1 MHEKHGVAFFCL
13 VGAGERSFL
22 FFLRPDFAAH
32 RHGVVAVLRDDAVLD
47 ERDVER
53 AEVHGKRL
61 RGRDVVLRG
70 RHGAVRVVVGEN
82 DADRAAHD
90 GVAHDVAEVDGHA
103 RAAAAVELV
112 AADHAAGI
120 VDVRDEQHLL
130 APSGE
135 TGDEV
140 CGDAL
145 RLAQT
150 GLLRAVEGDV
160 RLITALCG
168 ADEREKFRR
177 AGTDAL
183 DLFELV
189 GGRLEHRVQ
198 RAEVFHQPVCERV
211 GVALAHR
218 EKQQHF
224 EQFVV
229 IEGVHAEFMKL
240 VEHSAAVPAMQIV
253 RHVRRLL
260 SPSCRKM

>member
-1 MHEKHGVAFFCL
+1 M
-13 VGAGERSFL
+13 
-22 FFLRPDFAAH
+22 
-32 RHGVVAVLRDDAVLD
+32 LD

-168 ADEREKFRR
+168 ADEREKFGR
-177 AGTDAL
+177 AGTDAI

-229 IEGVHAEFMKL
+229 VEGVHAEFMKL

-260 SPSCRKM
+260 LPFCRKM